1 MYVPAPK
8 LSSKRK
14 VGWLGCSNFKQPLMK
29 RPTRP
34 FAPCPGWAPR
44 WGPREVGHALSHTMR
59 VGEMETR
66 QTWVSREAW
75 LLEEVQEGQ
84 KSNKCFS
91 RDERIEYK
99 RDCPLDTFFRKAL
112 CVSAFMCMPVCV
124 QRFPQG
130 RTGKFMLVT
139 FGKTNGT
146 MFLVFIFFFS
156 WHSMRFQNVVL
167 LSVDLSSRQLEFIT
181 YLYFFILL
189 CDLKWIFRT
198 G

>member
-1 MYVPAPK
+1 MERYYILTREQEQSEDTWPLLSSLPPQVQRQSLTSESWAWGTGPAMYVPAPK

-99 RDCPLDTFFRKAL
+99 RDCPLDTFLERPFVSVHLCARL
-112 CVSAFMCMPVCV
+112 CVCRDFH
-124 QRFPQG
+124 REEQG
-130 RTGKFMLVT
+130 
-139 FGKTNGT
+139 
-146 MFLVFIFFFS
+146 S
-156 WHSMRFQNVVL
+156 SCWL
-167 LSVDLSSRQLEFIT
+167 LLGRQMEQCF
-181 YLYFFILL
+181 
-189 CDLKWIFRT
+189 
-198 G
+198 